1 MSSDSIEAYDP
12 PERVRRYDADM
23 DIMHP
28 LRHKMIEI
36 ALDVLPFP
44 REQALKVLDLG
55 VGTGAFTRRFLEK
68 YSNSTV
74 LAIDGSSSMLELAK
88 ARLREY
94 AHRVEYLVS
103 DFRTIP
109 ATVLEPD
116 AFDVVISSYALHH
129 LSTSEKL
136 SLLRSVVPA
145 IRPEGWILNAD
156 IVVADSP
163 EIEQRIQELR
173 VEAVTQRAPVDDER
187 FCSAVA
193 TKRYLEEMEELEQDQ
208 PQTLADDIRVL
219 RESGIENADLFWKE
233 FREAVI
239 GGSKANAS

>member
-1 MSSDSIEAYDP
+1 
-12 PERVRRYDADM
+12 M

-36 ALDVLPFP
+36 ALYVLPFP

-55 VGTGAFTRRFLEK
+55 VGTGAFTLRFLER

-88 ARLREY
+88 ARLGEY
-94 AHRVEYLVS
+94 AHRVECQVS
-103 DFRTIP
+103 EFRAIP
-109 ATVLEPD
+109 ATILEPD

-129 LSTSEKL
+129 LSASEKH
-136 SLLRSVVPA
+136 SLLRAVVPA
-145 IRPEGWILNAD
+145 IRPGGWILNAD

-187 FCSAVA
+187 FCNPAA

-219 RESGIENADLFWKE
+219 RESGIENIDVFWKE
-233 FREAVI
+233 LREAVI
-239 GGSKANAS
+239 GGSKAKAS